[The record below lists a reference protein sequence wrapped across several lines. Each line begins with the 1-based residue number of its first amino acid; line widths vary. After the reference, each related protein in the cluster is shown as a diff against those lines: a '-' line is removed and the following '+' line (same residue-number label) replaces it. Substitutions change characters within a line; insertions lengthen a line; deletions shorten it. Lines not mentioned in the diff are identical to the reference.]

1 MALLAIISRPS
12 CVCKFRYGCCVTK
25 RGESKR
31 LALTDEK
38 PNGIGARPEESLQS
52 HLNDLHSNPSF
63 KFQFS

>member
-12 CVCKFRYGCCVTK
+12 YVCTFRYGCCVTK

-38 PNGIGARPEESLQS
+38 PNGIGGRLEEFLHS
-52 HLNDLHSNPSF
+52 HLNALHSNPRL